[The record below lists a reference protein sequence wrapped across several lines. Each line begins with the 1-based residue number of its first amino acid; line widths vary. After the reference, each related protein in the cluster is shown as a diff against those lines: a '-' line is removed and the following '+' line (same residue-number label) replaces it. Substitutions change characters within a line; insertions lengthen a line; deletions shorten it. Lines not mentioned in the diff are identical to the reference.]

1 MSGERVGDEEVRE
14 KKKRGGDEG
23 AMSDE
28 EAMGRESGIK
38 RRMMRNFVRIGILM
52 WQHLEKAKRIL
63 VL

>member
-14 KKKRGGDEG
+14 KKKRGR
-23 AMSDE
+23 DE

-38 RRMMRNFVRIGILM
+38 RRMMRNFVGIGILM